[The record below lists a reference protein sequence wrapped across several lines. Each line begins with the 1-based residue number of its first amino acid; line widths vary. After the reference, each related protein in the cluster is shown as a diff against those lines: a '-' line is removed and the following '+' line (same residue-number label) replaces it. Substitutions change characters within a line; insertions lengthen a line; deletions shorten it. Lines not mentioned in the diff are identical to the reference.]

1 VLLGKE
7 EVMNCG
13 VPPKELGDMN
23 FICLEAVL
31 GRASTCT

>member
-1 VLLGKE
+1 VLSGKE

-13 VPPKELGDMN
+13 VSLKELGDMN

-31 GRASTCT
+31 GRASPCT